1 MQNFKVPSDIWEV
14 ILTPLFDDTNIE
26 AESQIIFVTD
36 DEVDALAVRRNLM
49 IADLKS
55 NRIENMIGVSLSLN
69 HVQIPM
75 TNRAGGTRFKN
86 RTQKTYEDI
95 ILAKTD
101 VYIYA
106 MRDDVLAIS
115 KSLANLYLSKD
126 DVATDKSRTLED
138 IMDRIAVYEDE
149 IEILSYNLEDAYWRL
164 QWAKSMT
171 SEAIDPE
178 EFDMDQTK
186 FEFLDWIREDALAN
200 GAKEESVETLVSYW
214 KTAPIMKVIM
224 QWGESTV

>member
-36 DEVDALAVRRNLM
+36 DEVDALAIRRNIM
-49 IADLKS
+49 IADLQS

-75 TNRAGGTRFKN
+75 PNRNGGN

-101 VYIYA
+101 IYIDA

-126 DVATDKSRTLED
+126 DVSTDKHRTLED
-138 IMDRIAVYEDE
+138 IMDRIAVYEEE

-178 EFDMDQTK
+178 EFDMAETK
-186 FEFLDWIREDALAN
+186 SEFLDWIREDALAN
-200 GAKEESVETLVSYW
+200 GAQEESVDSMVSYW
-214 KTAPIMKVIM
+214 ETAPIMKVIM
-224 QWGESTV
+224 KWGESTV